1 MSSPITF
8 SGFNNIDFGSIITA
22 QVNADSQPMTDMQT
36 KEAGVK
42 GEVSTISSLT
52 TQLQTLDTAVTALA
66 DPTQFSAFGAAVSD
80 STAASVTT
88 TGSAV
93 PGHYDVVVK
102 ELARSQVTASASTAP
117 DANTTAVATGGS
129 ITINGVTVSV
139 SGNTTLQGLA
149 NAINAKSGTNV
160 NASVVQSA
168 SNAYRLVLT
177 GLTTGTAGAF
187 TVTNNLTGGSGI
199 AFTDTN
205 GDGISGNSA
214 ADNAQQATDADI
226 VVNGVESVGSSNT
239 FDSVIPGSTLT
250 VTKKDPS
257 TTVGVDITTNSDAM
271 TTQVNAFITAYNSLV
286 SFFNGQKTAAANGD
300 LTSIGN
306 EPFMRSLQQQLRS
319 IMIAPY
325 GSGSYNRLSTMGIE
339 ATQTGTL
346 QLNQTVF
353 NDAIANNTAN
363 MKTLFT
369 GTGGAYATMQ
379 AALDS
384 SMSSTGVLAT
394 ATNSMNASVQN
405 MDAEIAAMQ
414 ARLAIEKTTLTAMYT
429 AADTTMSDLQSQG
442 ASLSGYSSSLGSGLT
457 SSGG

>member
-1 MSSPITF
+1 
-8 SGFNNIDFGSIITA
+8 
-22 QVNADSQPMTDMQT
+22 
-36 KEAGVK
+36 
-42 GEVSTISSLT
+42 
-52 TQLQTLDTAVTALA
+52 
-66 DPTQFSAFGAAVSD
+66 
-80 STAASVTT
+80 
-88 TGSAV
+88 
-93 PGHYDVVVK
+93 
-102 ELARSQVTASASTAP
+102 
-117 DANTTAVATGGS
+117 
-129 ITINGVTVSV
+129 
-139 SGNTTLQGLA
+139 
-149 NAINAKSGTNV
+149 
-160 NASVVQSA
+160 
-168 SNAYRLVLT
+168 
-177 GLTTGTAGAF
+177 
-187 TVTNNLTGGSGI
+187 
-199 AFTDTN
+199 
-205 GDGISGNSA
+205 
-214 ADNAQQATDADI
+214 
-226 VVNGVESVGSSNT
+226 
-239 FDSVIPGSTLT
+239 
-250 VTKKDPS
+250 
-257 TTVGVDITTNSDAM
+257 
-271 TTQVNAFITAYNSLV
+271 
-286 SFFNGQKTAAANGD
+286 
-300 LTSIGN
+300 
-306 EPFMRSLQQQLRS
+306 MRSLQQQLRS